1 MIIII
6 IYTIISFLLDG
17 LLSNYMSI
25 NIIEPSYF
33 RTIYSIISL
42 ILIFNYFDNNSKYL
56 KTLLIV
62 GILFDI
68 VYTNTFLLN
77 VTIFLIIYL
86 INKKINILIPNNIL
100 TINIKTYLSIIIY
113 HTLSFL
119 ILLLANYQNYSIK
132 LLLLILSRS
141 IIMTIIY
148 TTISYFL
155 LKKIY
160 FKIYDKKIK

>member
-17 LLSNYMSI
+17 LLSNYISTFML
-25 NIIEPSYF
+25 NPSYL

-42 ILIFNYFDNNSKYL
+42 VIIFNYFENKNKYL
-56 KTLLIV
+56 FILIIL

-77 VTIFLIIYL
+77 IILFTLIYL
-86 INKKINILIPNNIL
+86 FLNIIDYYLPNNIF
-100 TINIKTYLSIIIY
+100 TINIKSVISIFIY
-113 HTLSFL
+113 HIFSYL
-119 ILLLANYQNYSIK
+119 ILLLTHYNNYTFN
-132 LLLLILSRS
+132 LLLLILKRS

-148 TTISYFL
+148 TTISYL
-155 LKKIY
+155 VIKKLY
-160 FKIYDKKIK
+160 YQKYNRPIK